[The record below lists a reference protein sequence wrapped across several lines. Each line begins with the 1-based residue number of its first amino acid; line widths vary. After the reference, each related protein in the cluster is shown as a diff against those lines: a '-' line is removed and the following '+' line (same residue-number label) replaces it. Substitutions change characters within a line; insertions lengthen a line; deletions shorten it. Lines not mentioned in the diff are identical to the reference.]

1 MYTHALMTKKLR
13 AAVAGANGYAGMTA
27 VHLLARHP
35 GVELTQLTS
44 RSYAGKPYSEVFPL
58 LDLKGSF
65 VPEPAPDGVEV
76 IFSCLPHNVGAT
88 RVESWLEAGGRVVGM
103 RADFRLR
110 GPSGDPKRGRR
121 PQPVAALP

>member
-1 MYTHALMTKKLR
+1 MYTHALVTKKLR

-65 VPEPAPDGVEV
+65 VPEPAPDGVEG

-88 RVESWLEAGGRVVGM
+88 RAESWLEAEGGGVGII
-103 RADFRLR
+103 RDLLLR
-110 GPSGDPKRGRR
+110 
-121 PQPVAALP
+121 